1 MRYSK
6 FKPETYIPRIIDSQV
21 QVLLDTFGGI
31 ELCGPRWS
39 GKSWTAQSFGESVT
53 RVDESEQIYMDDPQ
67 LALVGDTPHV
77 IDEWQ
82 DIPAIWNIVRHRI
95 DDSANKPGQF
105 ILTGSSTPPEDEK
118 RHSGA
123 GRIARLRMHTMSLAE
138 TGDSTGAVSLLGL
151 FEDSFQPAQSHIDLA
166 DLANIV
172 CRGGWPALQTKKLA
186 DPRAV
191 TDEYLNALFDVS
203 MPRAGKSP
211 LLSRRIAASLA
222 RNVATSATLGTMRDD
237 IAAFD
242 NIAPVDGTISSYL
255 EEFRRNYFI
264 EELSGWDAPIR
275 SKSRLRTKPKRYFC
289 DTSLVASLL
298 GVDSSRLLKD
308 GQLFGLLIESLCI
321 HDLSVYVSA
330 LPKSYGGSLRYYAD
344 ADGLEVDAIIEL
356 MDGRWAAI
364 EIKMGES
371 KVEDAAAN
379 LIRVARKV
387 AANPAARNPKPS
399 FMAVLLGKGTMARRR
414 RSDGI
419 YVIPIDTLG
428 A

>member
-151 FEDSFQPAQSHIDLA
+151 FEDSFQPAQSHIDLT

-172 CRGGWPALQTKKLA
+172 CRGGWPALQTKK
-186 DPRAV
+186 
-191 TDEYLNALFDVS
+191 
-203 MPRAGKSP
+203 
-211 LLSRRIAASLA
+211 I
-222 RNVATSATLGTMRDD
+222 
-237 IAAFD
+237 
-242 NIAPVDGTISSYL
+242 
-255 EEFRRNYFI
+255 
-264 EELSGWDAPIR
+264 
-275 SKSRLRTKPKRYFC
+275 
-289 DTSLVASLL
+289 
-298 GVDSSRLLKD
+298 
-308 GQLFGLLIESLCI
+308 
-321 HDLSVYVSA
+321 
-330 LPKSYGGSLRYYAD
+330 GGSKGRY
-344 ADGLEVDAIIEL
+344 
-356 MDGRWAAI
+356 R
-364 EIKMGES
+364 
-371 KVEDAAAN
+371 
-379 LIRVARKV
+379 
-387 AANPAARNPKPS
+387 
-399 FMAVLLGKGTMARRR
+399 
-414 RSDGI
+414 
-419 YVIPIDTLG
+419 
-428 A
+428 